1 MRTNALEKGSV
12 FYFPYL
18 WQWQFENG
26 LETSK
31 DRVSCLAFRAPQ
43 TNGAIVLVIVAISD
57 RETDWCL
64 KIPVG
69 EKKLAGLKKE
79 RDAYLHLGEYNLDPL
94 EGSVEMPS
102 KPVIL
107 GRFSETFMRKVTD
120 KLAEGIRNRQSKAVN
135 RKAEKR

>member
-1 MRTNALEKGSV
+1 MTISALEKGSV

-18 WQWQFENG
+18 WLWQFEKG

-31 DRVSCLAFRAPQ
+31 DRVLCLVFKAQ
-43 TNGAIVLVIVAISD
+43 QNNGTTVLVIVAISD
-57 RETDWCL
+57 KETEWCL
-64 KIPVG
+64 KIPVN

-102 KPVIL
+102 KPVVL
-107 GRFSETFMRKVTD
+107 GRFSVTFMRKVTD
-120 KLAEGIRNRQSKAVN
+120 KLAQGIRIRKAKAIN
-135 RKAEKR
+135 RKAENR